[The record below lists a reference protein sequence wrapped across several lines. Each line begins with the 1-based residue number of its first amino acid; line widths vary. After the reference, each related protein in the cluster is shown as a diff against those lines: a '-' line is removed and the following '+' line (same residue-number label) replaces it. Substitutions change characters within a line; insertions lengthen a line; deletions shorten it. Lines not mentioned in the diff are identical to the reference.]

1 MADPSP
7 EKGKVISIKVLDR
20 LKQALVDEGKIT
32 AEQLADAER
41 SAQRE
46 NESLSSILIKSRLM
60 TQEQLASFMGDKM
73 QIPYVNLRDYV
84 IDRKV
89 LELIPEEVARRY
101 KVIPLFKIED
111 VVTVAMANPL
121 DIIAIDEISALSR
134 CLVEDVIAS
143 EESINAAIDQWYGVG
158 DSRKEL
164 IENLAAEF
172 KVPETEKEEATE
184 YVQRLTESQL
194 KKEASEAPII
204 KLVNS
209 YIAQAI
215 LEGAT
220 DIHLQPKKDF
230 MEIRFRIDGFLY
242 DRGRLPED
250 LSSAILSRIKIMS
263 RLDISTR
270 RIPQDGRISLIMRDS
285 SIDIRT
291 STFPSMHG
299 ENIVLRILDKS
310 KGIPTLS
317 ELGLSDENVVA
328 FKDLINAQKGIIV
341 STGPTGSG
349 KTTTIYSFI
358 NALNKEHRNI
368 ITLEDPIEYEIE
380 GIVQSNVDP
389 KAGLTFANA
398 FRAILRQDPDIIY
411 VGEIRD
417 SETAEIAIRAA
428 LTGHLVIST
437 LHTNDAVGAII
448 RFHEMRIETP
458 LMASALRCSFS
469 QRLIRRICPRCKKE
483 YQPDDYVL
491 KSLGISPDT
500 AFYKGEGC
508 DFCGGIGY
516 RGMIGIFEILMV
528 TENIRDLMGKEASE
542 AEIREAARK
551 QGMKTLLEDGLT
563 KAKEGITTLE
573 EVVRITGEE

>member
-1 MADPSP
+1 MNIKSL
-7 EKGKVISIKVLDR
+7 EK
-20 LKQALVDEGKIT
+20 LKQALVDEGVIT
-32 AEQLADAER
+32 AEQLAAAETT
-41 SAQRE
+41 AQRE
-46 NESLSSILIKSRLM
+46 NENLTNILVKSQLA
-60 TQEQLASFMGDKM
+60 TQEQLASFIGDKM
-73 QIPYVNLRDYV
+73 RIPYVNLKDYV

-89 LELIPEEVARRY
+89 LELIPENLARRY
-101 KVIPLFKIED
+101 KLIALFKIED
-111 VVTVAMANPL
+111 VLTVAMANPL
-121 DIIAIDEISALSR
+121 DIIAIDEISGLTR

-143 EESINAAIDQWYGVG
+143 EESINAAIDEWYGVG

-164 IENLAAEF
+164 IEELAVEF
-172 KVPETEKEEATE
+172 KVPETEKEEGTQ
-184 YVQRLTESQL
+184 YVQRLEESRL

-215 LEGAT
+215 LEGAS

-242 DRGRLPED
+242 DKGRLPDD
-250 LSSAILSRIKIMS
+250 LSSAILCRIKIMS

-270 RIPQDGRISLIMRDS
+270 RIPQDGRIGLVMRDRN
-285 SIDIRT
+285 IDIRT
-291 STFPSMHG
+291 SIYPSMYG

-317 ELGLSDENVVA
+317 ELGLLDEDLTT
-328 FKDLINAQKGIIV
+328 FKELIGAQRGIIV

-358 NALNKEHRNI
+358 NTLNKENRNI
-368 ITLEDPIEYEIE
+368 VTIEDPIEYEIP
-380 GIVQSNVDP
+380 GIVQSNVEI

-398 FRAILRQDPDIIY
+398 FRSILRQDPDIIY

-448 RFHEMRIETP
+448 RLHEMGIETP
-458 LMASALRCSFS
+458 LIGSTLRCSFS
-469 QRLIRRICPRCKKE
+469 QRLARRSCPRCKKE
-483 YQPDDYVL
+483 YQPDEYLVKGLDL
-491 KSLGISPDT
+491 SSQT
-500 AFYKGEGC
+500 TFYKGEGC
-508 DFCGGIGY
+508 DFCGGVGY
-516 RGMIGIFEILMV
+516 RGMIGIFEVLIVNKDIIALIA
-528 TENIRDLMGKEASE
+528 NKASE
-542 AEIREAARK
+542 AEIRETASK
-551 QGMKTLLEDGLT
+551 QGMKTLLEDGLI

-573 EVVRITGEE
+573 EVVRLTAKE